1 MATPKNRS
9 VLKAFALLRA
19 FGGPD
24 QELTS
29 AELSRRAGLPEAS
42 GYRLIQTLEAV
53 GAVVRVSRSRYRPG
67 FLLTALSRKTSMA
80 ELLTDAAR
88 GVLEEIA
95 ERFDATV
102 HLGILEQEMVTYI
115 GKAAGARSVPVP
127 TRVGAQQEAYCSAIG
142 KVLLAGLTAQGLE
155 RFLKQGDLV
164 PLTDRTITDPAAFRE
179 EIRRARE
186 DNFALDTGE
195 THAHLCCVAVPV
207 RDERGA
213 TLAALSLVDGIEMLD
228 EVRRDQARLALSLAA
243 DVIESR
249 LRASSP
255 AARAPGSAR
264 LQLPAAFGRFGAVW
278 AGACLV
284 RRLRRAHLGS
294 ACCLDCNPGALP
306 S

>member
-1 MATPKNRS
+1 MGTPKNRS

-53 GAVVRVSRSRYRPG
+53 GAVVRVSRGRYRPG
-67 FLLTALSRKTSMA
+67 FLLTALSRKVSMA

-115 GKAAGARSVPVP
+115 GKAAARGGVPVP

-142 KVLLAGLTAQGLE
+142 KVLLAGLTPDGLE

-164 PLTDRTITDPAAFRE
+164 ALTERTITDPAAFRE

-186 DNFALDTGE
+186 DNFALDNGE

-207 RDERGA
+207 HGEQGV
-213 TLAALSLVDGIEMLD
+213 TVAALSLVDRIETLD

-243 DVIESR
+243 DVVEGR
-249 LRASSP
+249 LKAWSP
-255 AARAPGSAR
+255 ATRAPGAVR
-264 LQLPAAFGRFGAVW
+264 LQLPTAFGRCGLVPV
-278 AGACLV
+278 AGVL
-284 RRLRRAHLGS
+284 
-294 ACCLDCNPGALP
+294 
-306 S
+306 